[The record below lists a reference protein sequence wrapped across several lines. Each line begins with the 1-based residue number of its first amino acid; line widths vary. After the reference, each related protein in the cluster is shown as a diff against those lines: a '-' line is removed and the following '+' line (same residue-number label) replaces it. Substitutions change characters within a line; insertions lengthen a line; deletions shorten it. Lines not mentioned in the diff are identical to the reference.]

1 MELLAKYCK
10 ELGRVCPDEL
20 PDVLINVSS
29 DYKIKRWIVRNCD
42 LLPVEAP
49 KKRSAKKVKKDEP
62 AEEKADEG
70 KVSE

>member
-1 MELLAKYCK
+1 MQLLAKYCE

-62 AEEKADEG
+62 AEEKANEG
-70 KVSE
+70 EVSE

>member
-1 MELLAKYCK
+1 MDLLAQYCA

-20 PDVLINVSS
+20 PEVLVNVSS

-42 LLPVEAP
+42 KLPVEEP
-49 KKRSAKKVKKDEP
+49 KKRSVKKVKKDEP
-62 AEEKADEG
+62 TEEKADEG